1 MKNISRNSEN
11 CITANKLEMYPEA
24 KSLGTFLK
32 TSINLLDCLQLFL
45 HLEALNY
52 LENLWA
58 SKELSQA

>member
-11 CITANKLEMYPEA
+11 CITANKLKMYPEA

-52 LENLWA
+52 LENL
-58 SKELSQA
+58 